1 MIHINVVVA
10 IMHGPTQ
17 GPECLKAGGC
27 QARGKPRKPW
37 SVIIK
42 KRSVIMDKRLSK
54 DKGTWKL
61 LWKINIKMNM
71 LMKNSK

>member
-1 MIHINVVVA
+1 
-10 IMHGPTQ
+10 
-17 GPECLKAGGC
+17 
-27 QARGKPRKPW
+27 
-37 SVIIK
+37 
-42 KRSVIMDKRLSK
+42 MDKKQSK